1 MRRYGML
8 CLLLALLLVLPLAV
22 SCSKQGEKPNPNNPA
37 ESITQ
42 GDGTETEPQPGE
54 EDREPD
60 IRFDTDGVPAVFNL
74 AVRQGRYHY
83 LYCDD
88 ANTSDTVQYS
98 VFQRNSAICDKY
110 GVDIRL
116 VEIADGNAGAEWVT
130 KINAAGTGDMDL
142 LCWDYWWALE
152 QQGVFADLRTLEEL
166 DLEKSWYYQGWND
179 NVTINGITYSCVGD
193 AALEVLENLEVLFF
207 NKSMASANELD
218 LYATVDDGD
227 WTLEEMMRI
236 NSLMAQNLD
245 DDDTSNDVYGALYD
259 VHSLRSG
266 LFAAGLKIVTVS
278 QENGAIA
285 VTLNTQNNIN
295 LCDKFSEMLNSAE
308 VRYEKTTARVTSLKP
323 FINGQTFFLA
333 SCLYRGGTDL
343 KGSDLDYGI
352 ITAPKYSSED
362 PYVSASYGVSVF
374 SIPKFCTD
382 STMSAV
388 ILDAMNRRSND
399 TIVQAFYENV
409 IKGKVADSPDDSRMI
424 DNARDWLYADF
435 AFVSESDNFDIL
447 MKIQTAVIRN
457 ESLATVIGGYVETA
471 RNQLEALIEIYR

>member
-227 WTLEEMMRI
+227 WMLEEMMRF
-236 NSLMAQNLD
+236 
-245 DDDTSNDVYGALYD
+245 TSHYSECRRDFGIGTGR
-259 VHSLRSG
+259 RSG
-266 LFAAGLKIVTVS
+266 AGH
-278 QENGAIA
+278 
-285 VTLNTQNNIN
+285 
-295 LCDKFSEMLNSAE
+295 
-308 VRYEKTTARVTSLKP
+308 P
-323 FINGQTFFLA
+323 
-333 SCLYRGGTDL
+333 
-343 KGSDLDYGI
+343 
-352 ITAPKYSSED
+352 
-362 PYVSASYGVSVF
+362 
-374 SIPKFCTD
+374 
-382 STMSAV
+382 
-388 ILDAMNRRSND
+388 
-399 TIVQAFYENV
+399 
-409 IKGKVADSPDDSRMI
+409 
-424 DNARDWLYADF
+424 
-435 AFVSESDNFDIL
+435 
-447 MKIQTAVIRN
+447 
-457 ESLATVIGGYVETA
+457 
-471 RNQLEALIEIYR
+471 